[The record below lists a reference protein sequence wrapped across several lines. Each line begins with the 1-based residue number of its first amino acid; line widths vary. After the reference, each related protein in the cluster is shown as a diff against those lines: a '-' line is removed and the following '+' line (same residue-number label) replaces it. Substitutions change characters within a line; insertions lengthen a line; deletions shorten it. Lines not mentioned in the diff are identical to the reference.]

1 MCVVT
6 ARRPVRLSRA
16 AEDYRPPT
24 PTDGCAACGE
34 LAAHRGA
41 AQAAFDYSAVS
52 DANVRL
58 RAHLLDTHRST

>member
-1 MCVVT
+1 MT

-58 RAHLLDTHRST
+58 RAHLLDAHRST

>member
-1 MCVVT
+1 MT

-16 AEDYRPPT
+16 DEEYRPPT
-24 PTDGCAACGE
+24 PTDGCVACGE
-34 LAAHRGA
+34 LAAHRSA

-58 RAHLLDTHRST
+58 RAHLLDAHRST